1 MYERRRARILLAV
14 LTLIALAFVTIDARA
29 GEQNPID
36 RVRDGIHTVFGPLQD
51 GLATTLRPVTAV
63 VDGVNDLLRL
73 RTDNERLRAELERER
88 ERRRSVA
95 DVERENEELRAL
107 LEMRENLTAT
117 SDEYETIG
125 ARVIALAPSNF
136 EWTIVLDVGERD
148 GVRVGMT
155 VISGDGLVGR
165 VVQVGDTASRVML
178 AIDRSFSAAV
188 RIARS
193 GEHGY
198 LEGGGT
204 DPFTLNLLDPEADVR
219 VGDEVVTSTY
229 EHATFPDGLPIGAV
243 TSVDESGGVLSRR
256 VQVGPYVDFTR
267 LHHVLV
273 ILRAPPPEPLPE
285 PVESDDPDGDAGVS
299 DSFERDE
306 DQDDDSGDEAEDGP

>member
-1 MYERRRARILLAV
+1 VYERRRARILLAV
-14 LTLIALAFVTIDARA
+14 LTLAALAFVTIDARA
-29 GEQNPID
+29 GEDNPVD
-36 RVRDGIHTVFGPLQD
+36 RVRDGAHTVFGPLQD
-51 GLATTLRPVTAV
+51 GLATALRPVTAA

-88 ERRRSVA
+88 ERRRTIG

-107 LEMRENLTAT
+107 LEMREGLVAT

-148 GVRVGMT
+148 GVRRGMT
-155 VISGDGLVGR
+155 VVSGDGLVGR
-165 VVQVGDTASRVML
+165 VVQTSETASRVML

-188 RIARS
+188 RIART

-204 DPFTLNLLDPEADVR
+204 EPFTLNLLDPEADVH
-219 VGDEVVTSTY
+219 VGDEIVTSTY
-229 EHATFPDGLPIGAV
+229 EYATFPDGLPVGVV
-243 TSVDESGGVLSRR
+243 TEAGEAGGMLSRR
-256 VQVGPYVDFTR
+256 VEVAPFVDFTR
-267 LHHVLV
+267 LDHVLV
-273 ILRAPPPEPLPE
+273 ILRAPPAAPLPE
-285 PVESDDPDGDAGVS
+285 PAEVGEGATDPGVG
-299 DSFERDE
+299 DSFER
-306 DQDDDSGDEAEDGP
+306 EDGPLEPPGDEP

>member
-14 LTLIALAFVTIDARA
+14 LTLVALAFVTIDARA
-29 GEQNPID
+29 GEANPID
-36 RVRDGIHTVFGPLQD
+36 RVRDGVHTVFGPLQD
-51 GLATTLRPVTAV
+51 GLATTLRPITAV

-73 RTDNERLRAELERER
+73 RTENQRLRAELERER
-88 ERRRSVA
+88 ERRRSVV
-95 DVERENEELRAL
+95 DVERENVELRAL
-107 LEMRENLTAT
+107 LEMREHLTAT
-117 SDEYETIG
+117 SDEYEAIG

-136 EWTIVLDVGERD
+136 EWTVVLDVGERD
-148 GVRVGMT
+148 GVREGMT
-155 VISGDGLVGR
+155 VISGDGVVGR

-188 RIARS
+188 RIART

-204 DPFTLNLLDPEADVR
+204 EPFTLNLLNPEADVR

-229 EHATFPDGLPIGAV
+229 EHATFPDGLPVGAITEV
-243 TSVDESGGVLSRR
+243 GDAGGMLSRR

-267 LHHVLV
+267 LDHVMV
-273 ILRAPPPEPLPE
+273 ILRSPPPEPLPDPSE
-285 PVESDDPDGDAGVS
+285 FDDPADDPTSRDRWDRDDGPLTPP
-299 DSFERDE
+299 
-306 DQDDDSGDEAEDGP
+306 GDEP